1 MCATSIPLKLRIGL
15 VYKITPLTDAD
26 KKFSAIVTIATT
38 TMVKTALM
46 SRLIV
51 PSLVLLLSTIN
62 VFRNDY
68 VNTDTDANAIT
79 VRRKKRAQLD
89 LKSAL
94 EGGVLPIRRF
104 RINNATGNILLSLQV
119 GDESA
124 PIINNYDTNTTATS
138 RHTRA
143 LLHHLEQHNMTLVR
157 ECNMACLHEPSC
169 DAWELIAAERICTLF
184 RHRSGPNDRKRCL
197 EAIPA
202 DNNDPNYVVGFLQ
215 RNATILRRKE
225 ETQDI
230 SIQDR
235 VLYILHSHHD
245 LKNYILE
252 RILTLLDTY
261 MPYDK
266 FDVVVITP
274 NIMNVSPGSAG
285 NGTSLLNPFFTRDPR
300 SKRGATSYLSLA
312 LAFTKFPGYKGYL
325 LANDD
330 ASLRLWDL
338 VPNGWFE
345 HRSWGTIW
353 KGAIRDERQR
363 IGIKRRTRRRH
374 PFGPYVEW
382 YWWNLDS
389 GSTAGPPR
397 RYTRANFEAFLAALN
412 EFCDRPEYHG
422 MLPDDTE
429 KRWFCDD
436 RRNDTVRP
444 YMSAKGD
451 VFYVAN
457 NEVGRNIVDTLVLF
471 GEHDVFL
478 EVAVPAA
485 YVMVIPKEEW
495 LPVPYCEVVYHHGEQ
510 TLMEKGPNNMTFV
523 PPYIVNASESG
534 GLNCSVI
541 HPLKFSK
548 ESSVDY
554 WRRVVETE
562 CPSCRSEREGNVW
575 WSRVEDSDNSR
586 KSVRKVL

>member
-1 MCATSIPLKLRIGL
+1 MA
-15 VYKITPLTDAD
+15 
-26 KKFSAIVTIATT
+26 
-38 TMVKTALM
+38 KTALL
-46 SRLIV
+46 SRLIL

-62 VFRNDY
+62 VFRNGY
-68 VNTDTDANAIT
+68 INIDTEAHTKT
-79 VRRKKRAQLD
+79 VRRKKRARLD
-89 LKSAL
+89 LKSGL

-169 DAWELIAAERICTLF
+169 DAWELAAAERICTLF
-184 RHRSGPNDRKRCL
+184 QHRSDPVNGTTCL
-197 EAIPA
+197 EAVQA
-202 DNNDPNYVVGFLQ
+202 DNNDPNYAVGFLQ
-215 RNATILRRKE
+215 RNATILRRQE
-225 ETQDI
+225 ETQDT

-353 KGAIRDERQR
+353 RGTIRDEQRRR
-363 IGIKRRTRRRH
+363 IGRRGRIRRR
-374 PFGPYVEW
+374 GLYVEW
-382 YWWNLDS
+382 HWWNVDS
-389 GSTAGPPR
+389 GSTAGR
-397 RYTRANFEAFLAALN
+397 RSRYSRSNFEAFLAALN
-412 EFCDRPEYHG
+412 EFCDRPEYRS

-485 YVMVIPKEEW
+485 FVMVVPKEEW
-495 LPVPYCEVVYHHGEQ
+495 LPVPYCDVYDPGANAREKI
-510 TLMEKGPNNMTFV
+510 TLGPRRTM
-523 PPYIVNASESG
+523 NASESG

-541 HPLKFSK
+541 HPLKFSN

-562 CPSCRSEREGNVW
+562 CSSCRQRVGRVGKIIPLPT
-575 WSRVEDSDNSR
+575 SRQ
-586 KSVRKVL
+586 